1 MGLVLGALVPASPAQ
16 ALPARAGAHGAGP
29 AYWLVASDGGVFPFG
44 RGSFAGA
51 LAGRRTNQPLAAA
64 AVTSSGN
71 GYWLA
76 AHDGGVFAFGDAPFR
91 GSVNSGAVR
100 APIVSIAGRPTDKG
114 YWLAGADGGVFAFGD
129 APFYGAVANV
139 ALHRPVVAIASTP
152 SGRGY
157 WLAAADGA
165 VFAFGDAA
173 FYGSAANAALN
184 QPVVAMTAT
193 PTGHGYWL
201 TAADGA
207 VLAYGD
213 APFLGSLS
221 NSHHLGPVVGMA
233 RTISGNGY
241 WLASSDGGIF
251 SFGDAE
257 FFGSVGATTLNS
269 PVVGI
274 ASGSGDAIPT
284 TPGAPTSS
292 FGFDLSW
299 PQCGG
304 LLPAPPYGFGVVG
317 VTGGH
322 LFSANPCLREQWRW
336 ATDHGSFAGLYLNSN
351 AFTTDELATFLA
363 GPALSCKGFVPCAF
377 YQWGRQGAAEA
388 LKAAKDLTAPMWWLD
403 VETGNTWAGDPNA
416 NAVILRG
423 MIDELRAQGKRVGI
437 YSTTL
442 QWNEVTGGFAPGL
455 PTWVAGADPGSPGAW
470 CSGHSFG
477 GGPTWLVQLLGG
489 DFDVDLLCP
498 AGASSYR
505 ATFAFPRKVAVP
517 KYPDPASHPSH
528 AAPEPALEIPLLGV
542 SGVAVAHAAASLVHG
557 HARVPA
563 WVKLGG
569 PLAVLAFR
577 GVPSLFGRKR
587 HHHT

>member
-1 MGLVLGALVPASPAQ
+1 MGALVPASPAQ
-16 ALPARAGAHGAGP
+16 ALPARAPAHGAGP
-29 AYWLVASDGGVFPFG
+29 AYWLVARDGGVFPFG
-44 RGSFAGA
+44 RGSFAGG
-51 LAGRRTNQPLAAA
+51 LAGRRTNQPVVAT

-76 AHDGGVFAFGDAPFR
+76 GADGGVFAFGDAGFH
-91 GSVNSGAVR
+91 GSVSSGSVR
-100 APIVSIAGRPTDKG
+100 APIVSIAARPTDKG

-152 SGRGY
+152 SGAGY
-157 WLAAADGA
+157 WLTAADGA
-165 VFAFGDAA
+165 VFAFGDAP
-173 FYGSAANAALN
+173 FYGSAANTPLN
-184 QPVVAMTAT
+184 DPVVAMTPT
-193 PTGHGYWL
+193 PSGHGYWL

-221 NSHHLGPVVGMA
+221 NSHHLGPVVGMS
-233 RTISGNGY
+233 RTITGNGY

-257 FFGSVGATTLNS
+257 FFGSVGATTLNG

-274 ASGSGDAIPT
+274 ASGSGDAIPG
-284 TPGAPTSS
+284 TPAAPTSS

-322 LFSANPCLREQWRW
+322 LFSTNPCLREQWRW

-351 AFTTDELATFLA
+351 AFTTDELVAFLA
-363 GPALSCKGFVPCAF
+363 GPALSCKGFVPCAY
-377 YQWGRQGAAEA
+377 YQWGRQGAADA
-388 LKAAKDLTAPMWWLD
+388 LKAAKDLAAPMWWLD
-403 VETGNTWAGDPNA
+403 VETGNTWATDPNA
-416 NAVILRG
+416 NAVIVRG
-423 MIDELRAQGKRVGI
+423 MVDELRAQGKRVGI
-437 YSTTL
+437 YSTAL
-442 QWNEVTGGFAPGL
+442 QWNEITGGFDPGL
-455 PTWVAGADPGSPGAW
+455 PTWVAGADPGGPSAW

-505 ATFAFPRKVAVP
+505 ATFAFPRKLAVP
-517 KYPDPASHPSH
+517 KYADPAPHPKPAS
-528 AAPEPALEIPLLGV
+528 AAPAAPEIPLLGV
-542 SGVAVAHAAASLVHG
+542 SGAAIVHAAASADALVRAHP
-557 HARVPA
+557 RVPA

-577 GVPSLFGRKR
+577 GVPSLFGRKH